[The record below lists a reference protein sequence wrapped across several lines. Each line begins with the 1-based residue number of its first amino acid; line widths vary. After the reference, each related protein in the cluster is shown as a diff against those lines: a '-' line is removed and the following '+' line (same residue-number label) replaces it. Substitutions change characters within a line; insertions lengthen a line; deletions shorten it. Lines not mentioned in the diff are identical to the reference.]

1 MSEPA
6 ARRNPWVALAV
17 LCLGNFLILLDTSI
31 VNTAAPQ
38 IMRDLDTGI
47 DEILWVLNAYLLA
60 LASLLIVAGRLGDL
74 LGPRRVFVAG
84 LAGFA
89 VASLLCG
96 AARTPGE
103 LIAARA
109 VQGVAAATLL
119 PQALVLIS
127 AIFPPARRGA
137 AFGIFTAVA
146 GLAAVSGPTLGGLLL
161 TDLGWRWIFLINI
174 PLGVAGVVATLR
186 LVPDLRS
193 PRPSGFDPVGVLLAT
208 AGLVAVAYA
217 LVEGERLSW
226 GPAIG
231 AVTVPMILVAGVVM
245 LLVFVGWERRH
256 RAPLVPTRLFGDR
269 TFTAAVVITMS
280 TSFALYGFLLV
291 FVIET
296 QTLLGMSPL
305 LAGVTALPWTLT
317 LSAVAPVAGRLT
329 DRVGGRLLLMVGL
342 AAFAAG
348 VFAVAVVPG
357 TDATPA
363 TFVLPL
369 MLVGVGMGAAI
380 APTTTEA
387 MRAVPQVL
395 GGAASGVL
403 NTARQVGGVLGAAV
417 AGALLQHR
425 LVDGLHASVTARAE
439 QLPPELRPAFV
450 DGFERAAA
458 HGLNLGAGQHGGVS
472 PPPGLAAGPAQRFST
487 AAADAFADAF
497 LPAARATLTLVAV
510 VLLCAAVLAAF
521 VRRRATVAQP
531 PAVVPPVAVSTAGA
545 STRDQRDRRR
555 PAPHRHVRT
564 SEGAAGTGPVPRS

>member
-1 MSEPA
+1 MTGPVRA
-6 ARRNPWVALAV
+6 RNPWAALAV

-38 IMRDLDTGI
+38 IMGDLDTGI

-89 VASLLCG
+89 AASLLCG

-109 VQGVAAATLL
+109 VQGTAAAALL

-146 GLAAVSGPTLGGLLL
+146 GLAAVSGPTLGGLIL
-161 TDLGWRWIFLINI
+161 TDFGWRWIFLVNLPI
-174 PLGVAGVVATLR
+174 GVAGVVATLR

-193 PRPSGFDPVGVLLAT
+193 ARPAGFDPVGVLLAT
-208 AGLVAVAYA
+208 AGLVGVAYP
-217 LVEGERLSW
+217 LVEGERLRW
-226 GPAIG
+226 GPVVG
-231 AVTVPMILVAGVVM
+231 PVTVPMILAAGVV
-245 LLVFVGWERRH
+245 LLLAFVGWERRH
-256 RAPLVPTRLFGDR
+256 PAPLVPTGLFADR
-269 TFTAAVVITMS
+269 TFTVAVVITMG

-305 LAGVTALPWTLT
+305 LAGVTALPWTVT

-329 DRVGGRLLLMVGL
+329 DRLGGRRLLVVGL
-342 AAFAAG
+342 TAYAAG
-348 VFAVAVVPG
+348 VFAVAAVPAA
-357 TDATPA
+357 DATPA

-369 MLVGVGMGAAI
+369 VLVGIGMGAAI

-387 MRAVPQVL
+387 MRAVRPAL
-395 GGAASGVL
+395 AGAASGVL

-417 AGALLQHR
+417 AGA
-425 LVDGLHASVTARAE
+425 
-439 QLPPELRPAFV
+439 P
-450 DGFERAAA
+450 AAA
-458 HGLNLGAGQHGGVS
+458 PAG
-472 PPPGLAAGPAQRFST
+472 
-487 AAADAFADAF
+487 
-497 LPAARATLTLVAV
+497 
-510 VLLCAAVLAAF
+510 
-521 VRRRATVAQP
+521 
-531 PAVVPPVAVSTAGA
+531 
-545 STRDQRDRRR
+545 RR
-555 PAPHRHVRT
+555 PARQCRR
-564 SEGAAGTGPVPRS
+564 AGR

>member
-1 MSEPA
+1 MTGPVRA
-6 ARRNPWVALAV
+6 RNPWAALAV

-38 IMRDLDTGI
+38 IMGDLDTGI

-89 VASLLCG
+89 AASLLCG

-109 VQGVAAATLL
+109 VQGTAAAALL

-146 GLAAVSGPTLGGLLL
+146 GLAAVSGPTLGGLIL
-161 TDLGWRWIFLINI
+161 TDFGWRWIFLVNLPI
-174 PLGVAGVVATLR
+174 GVAGVVATLR

-193 PRPSGFDPVGVLLAT
+193 ARPAGFDPVGVLLAT
-208 AGLVAVAYA
+208 AGLVGVAYP
-217 LVEGERLSW
+217 LVEGERLRW
-226 GPAIG
+226 GPVVG
-231 AVTVPMILVAGVVM
+231 PVTVPMILAAGVV
-245 LLVFVGWERRH
+245 LLLAFVGWERRH
-256 RAPLVPTRLFGDR
+256 PAPLVPTGLFADR
-269 TFTAAVVITMS
+269 TFTVAVVITMG

-305 LAGVTALPWTLT
+305 LAGVTALPWTVT

-329 DRVGGRLLLMVGL
+329 DRLGGRRLLVVGL
-342 AAFAAG
+342 TAYAAG
-348 VFAVAVVPG
+348 VFAVAAVPAA
-357 TDATPA
+357 DATPA

-369 MLVGVGMGAAI
+369 VLVGIGMGAAI

-387 MRAVPQVL
+387 MRAV
-395 GGAASGVL
+395 
-403 NTARQVGGVLGAAV
+403 
-417 AGALLQHR
+417 
-425 LVDGLHASVTARAE
+425 
-439 QLPPELRPAFV
+439 RP
-450 DGFERAAA
+450 
-458 HGLNLGAGQHGGVS
+458 
-472 PPPGLAAGPAQRFST
+472 
-487 AAADAFADAF
+487 
-497 LPAARATLTLVAV
+497 
-510 VLLCAAVLAAF
+510 
-521 VRRRATVAQP
+521 
-531 PAVVPPVAVSTAGA
+531 
-545 STRDQRDRRR
+545 
-555 PAPHRHVRT
+555 
-564 SEGAAGTGPVPRS
+564 